1 MVNFEN
7 KYNKSFVKSHA
18 LFEICRLESLS
29 QVVCVYRR
37 NKIYQISFEI
47 LFYAKVENK
56 IFF

>member
-29 QVVCVYRR
+29 QVVCVYRKD
-37 NKIYQISFEI
+37 KIYQISFEI
-47 LFYAKVENK
+47 
-56 IFF
+56 